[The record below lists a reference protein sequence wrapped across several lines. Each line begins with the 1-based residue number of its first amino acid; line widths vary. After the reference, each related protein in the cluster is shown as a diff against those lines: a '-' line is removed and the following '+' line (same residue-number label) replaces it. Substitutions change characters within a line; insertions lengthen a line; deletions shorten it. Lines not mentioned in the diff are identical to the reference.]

1 MAVFSSL
8 FHAILPSDDHPQ
20 VPNPWRLAFLRALS
34 KPACAAVALTCKRA
48 LQLLL
53 KERFKAT
60 LSFRVRASAGPPTET
75 TLRRM
80 QSACQQLAA
89 RSGKPTTLLL
99 RQRGHIEPGDAWW
112 QIAVPALAQA
122 GSNAHISLSLQLC
135 HMPPRLLA
143 CAGEALQRLTTLHIS
158 CPEFRDGA
166 AELPPPAGLPSLCHL
181 VVGTYPVAAQVTL
194 WASVAPYLP
203 QLVSLSVA
211 WQEDVEHEYG
221 KPMSHLLFAHGYTTH
236 TLTTLS
242 MACALQPWLVEALQ
256 RFAPQLSSL
265 SVDEVGWDRL
275 PAHCSW
281 SKLRVGDSTMSGRD
295 IDLLPV
301 PAEGRLVLEGPE
313 HMSISLPLPLSDAVS
328 LPGTHTQTHTHTRT
342 HARAHTHTHTH
353 R

>member
-34 KPACAAVALTCKRA
+34 KPACAAVALTCKAA

-53 KERFKAT
+53 EERLEAT

-75 TLRRM
+75 VLRRI

-89 RSGKPTTLLL
+89 RRGRPTTLLL
-99 RQRGHIEPGDAWW
+99 CQRGHIEPGDAWW
-112 QIAVPALAQA
+112 GVLLTALAPPN
-122 GSNAHISLSLQLC
+122 SAHLTLHLQIC
-135 HMPPRLLA
+135 HMPPQLLA
-143 CAGEALQRLTTLHIS
+143 CAGQVLQGLTRLHIS
-158 CPEFRDGA
+158 CPEHRFGA
-166 AELPPPAGLPSLCHL
+166 AELPPPAALPSLCHL

-221 KPMSHLLFAHGYTTH
+221 KPMSHLLFTHGYTTH

-242 MACALQPWLVEALQ
+242 MACALRPWLVEALQ
-256 RFAPQLSSL
+256 RSAPQLASL
-265 SVDEVGWDRL
+265 SVSGIRLYEARGL
-275 PAHCSW
+275 PA
-281 SKLRVGDSTMSGRD
+281 D
-295 IDLLPV
+295 
-301 PAEGRLVLEGPE
+301 
-313 HMSISLPLPLSDAVS
+313 VS
-328 LPGTHTQTHTHTRT
+328 
-342 HARAHTHTHTH
+342 
-353 R
+353 